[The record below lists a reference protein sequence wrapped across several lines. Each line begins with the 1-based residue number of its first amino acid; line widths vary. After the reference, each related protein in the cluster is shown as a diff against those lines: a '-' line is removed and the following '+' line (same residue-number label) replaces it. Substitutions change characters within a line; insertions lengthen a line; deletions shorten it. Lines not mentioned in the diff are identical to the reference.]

1 MLLLYGFA
9 AIELFRF
16 VHIDWL
22 RLNLQI
28 DDKMVFRLR
37 SIMLIR
43 YFHPTNLLLHLF
55 FADHIDHA
63 LIVTCYQR

>member
-9 AIELFRF
+9 AIELLRF
-16 VHIDWL
+16 IEIDWL

-28 DDKMVFRLR
+28 DDKMVLRLR
-37 SIMLIR
+37 SIMLIC
-43 YFHPTNLLLHLF
+43 YFHPTDLLLRLF

-63 LIVTCYQR
+63 LIVTCHQC